1 MIIMSKSD
9 RIIVGIDGS
18 KYAEAALDRAIE
30 LAKFY
35 NKSLY
40 IVNVYNA
47 ILQVKDYGMPFSE
60 LKVDEKRKNTIEP
73 ILKQYAEKATKAGL
87 KAETSILVI
96 PGSAGAG
103 LVAEAEEGGAMMI
116 VVGARGIGGIRRM
129 VMGSVAKYVV
139 DHSPCDVHV
148 VKT

>member
-1 MIIMSKSD
+1 MSKSN

-18 KYAEAALDRAIE
+18 KYAEAALDKAIE

-35 NKSLY
+35 NTSLY

-47 ILQVKDYGMPFSE
+47 TLQVRDYGQPFSE
-60 LKVDEKRKNTIEP
+60 LKVDEKRKSAMVP
-73 ILKQYAEKATKAGL
+73 LLKAYEEKATKAGVQ
-87 KAETSILVI
+87 AETNIIVI

-103 LVAEAEEGGAMMI
+103 LVAEAEDEGAMMI
-116 VVGARGIGGIRRM
+116 VVGARGLGGIRRM
-129 VMGSVAKYVV
+129 VTGSVSSYVV
-139 DHSPCDVHV
+139 DHSPCDVLV